1 MKDGVKCLRSKLKTG
16 NDFKTAS
23 LGSLSLMEG
32 GEKSTVMEIL
42 VAEVSD
48 DFLRRNKLSL
58 RSLLNYVSV
67 PLLPSVI

>member
-1 MKDGVKCLRSKLKTG
+1 MKDGVKCLRSRLKTG
-16 NDFKTAS
+16 SDFKTAS

-32 GEKSTVMEIL
+32 GEKSTVMDIFVVVL
-42 VAEVSD
+42 SD
-48 DFLRRNKLSL
+48 DFLRRNKLSF